1 MPSII
6 DSISTNIH
14 AIPTP
19 ESLKPGAEHIN
30 AERVGPAAV
39 RNVGNNGYSP
49 VESAQ
54 RSAEQS
60 YSAMAA
66 ATAGGGQDLT
76 VEIMLEQNG
85 KNLA

>member
-6 DSISTNIH
+6 DNNSSINIH
-14 AIPTP
+14 SMPTP
-19 ESLKPGAEHIN
+19 PSLKTGAEHVN
-30 AERVGPAAV
+30 AKRVGPAAV
-39 RNVGNNGYSP
+39 SNITNNGFSP

-54 RSAEQS
+54 ISAEQS
-60 YSAMAA
+60 YSAMAS

-85 KNLA
+85 KSL

>member
-6 DSISTNIH
+6 DSTSTNIH

-19 ESLKPGAEHIN
+19 ESLKPGAEHVN
-30 AERVGPAAV
+30 AERVGPAAI

-85 KNLA
+85 KNLT

>member
-6 DSISTNIH
+6 ENPS
-14 AIPTP
+14 AINMHTLPTP
-19 ESLKPGAEHIN
+19 PSLETGATHVN
-30 AERVGPAAV
+30 SQRVGPSAISQIS
-39 RNVGNNGYSP
+39 NSGYTP

-54 RSAEQS
+54 ISAEQS

-66 ATAGGGQDLT
+66 ASAGGGQDLT

-85 KNLA
+85 KSL

>member
-6 DSISTNIH
+6 DNSNSVNL
-14 AIPTP
+14 AVMPTP
-19 ESLKPGAEHIN
+19 QSLKPGAEHVN
-30 AERVGPAAV
+30 NTLVGPAAV
-39 RNVGNNGYSP
+39 SRVGNNGYTA

-54 RSAEQS
+54 LAAEQS

-85 KNLA
+85 KSL

>member
-6 DSISTNIH
+6 NNSS
-14 AIPTP
+14 AINANALPTP
-19 ESLKPGAEHIN
+19 PSLKIGVEHVN
-30 AERVGPAAV
+30 STPVGPAAV
-39 RNVGNNGYSP
+39 SQITNSGYTA

-54 RSAEQS
+54 LSAEQS

-85 KNLA
+85 KSL